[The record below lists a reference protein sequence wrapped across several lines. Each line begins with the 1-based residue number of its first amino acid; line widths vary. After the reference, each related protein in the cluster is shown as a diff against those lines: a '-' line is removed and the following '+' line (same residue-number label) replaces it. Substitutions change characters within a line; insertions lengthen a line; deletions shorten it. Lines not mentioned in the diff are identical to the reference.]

1 MDMEFYEI
9 LDQVMDI
16 RRRRGRMSY
25 RALQRQFH
33 LDESFVADLK
43 EELLYSHP
51 VRDDEGRF
59 TFLQ

>member
-1 MDMEFYEI
+1 MEFYEI

-43 EELLYSHP
+43 EALLYSRP

-59 TFLQ
+59 TLLQ